1 MQEENKNNGNGKG
14 NGKGNTTDPNEH
26 GNDDKGHNG
35 NYGNQGKGNGQIKK
49 QTTSHALWK
58 LV

>member
-1 MQEENKNNGNGKG
+1 MQEENKN